1 MSFIVIYGTKYVT
14 ELSKQASSFTEQAT
28 AVADSAF
35 RGVQIVQAFG
45 ISDRLAQDHIGFLR
59 KALRA
64 GMRKSIAGAAMV
76 GSIYFVAYTAN
87 ALAFWYGDH
96 LRHGSAEAGTIYAVV
111 LMILDAS
118 MVVGRFGPFI
128 QTFAVAAAAGEAVSE
143 ILDHPTADINVYSPD
158 GKTVQRADF
167 QQDLSLNDL
176 TFVYPA
182 RTTERVLQ
190 GVNLQIPAGKVTGLV
205 GPSGSGKSTV
215 AALLLRLYDPSA
227 GKAMLG
233 QNDLRNFNIKSLRSH
248 IALVTQTPSL
258 FSGTI
263 FDNIRLGLPEGDIS
277 EVEALARC
285 KAAASDAH
293 CDFIEHLPDGM
304 DTIIGSGH
312 HSQLSGG
319 QKQRLALARAL
330 VGDPSLLLLDEYT
343 SAMDA
348 TSEAIVLEN
357 LKRTSAASGR
367 TTIIIAHRLVTVKDA
382 DKIFVMKDGAVVQE
396 GRHEDLSKAD
406 GLYAE
411 LIQAQRF
418 EKKKQARSS
427 SSSAISTAATIQEEG
442 ALKSK
447 ASQTTLLGSVTPPNQ
462 RVNKNALQLIG
473 RCFALSRSEAPAIGL
488 GLFASVV
495 SGGITIGEA
504 LIFGSLIELL
514 NDTSNA
520 PQTTSKILLYCLL
533 FLILA
538 VVALLSRTGG
548 GAAFGLVSENLI
560 VRVRDVSFRTV
571 LIQDMAWFS
580 KPGHSHHDLMAKLST
595 DSGNIS
601 GLSGIILGTFFTILT
616 SVLGG
621 IVLAH
626 IVAWKIAI
634 VLLSGVPVMLLAG
647 FFRLRILAKAE
658 ERQQT
663 AYNAAAALAAEAC
676 AAIQTVA
683 ALGRE
688 EHFMR
693 KYKNA
698 IAQTYQESLRFSMLG
713 NILLSFALSITYFV
727 YAFAYWWYVLAYG
740 PDLAYIY

>member
-14 ELSKQASSFTEQAT
+14 DISKKASAFTEQAT

-45 ISDRLAQDHIGFLR
+45 ISDRLAEDHVNFLR

-64 GMRKSIAGAAMV
+64 GIRKSIAGAAMV

-87 ALAFWYGDH
+87 ALAFWYGDT

-128 QTFAVAAAAGEAVSE
+128 QTFAVAAAAGEAVTKV
-143 ILDHPTADINVYSPD
+143 LDYPSADIDVYSPN
-158 GKTVQRADF
+158 GRAVRRADF
-167 QQDLSLNDL
+167 DQNLKLHDV

-190 GVNLQIPAGKVTGLV
+190 AVNLEIPAGKVTGLV

-215 AALLLRLYDPSA
+215 AALLLRFYDPPT
-227 GKAMLG
+227 GKVTLG
-233 QNDLRNFNIKSLRSH
+233 QSDLKDLNIKSLRSH

-263 FDNIRLGLPEGDIS
+263 FDNIRLGLPEGEDLS
-277 EVEALARC
+277 DSEALARC
-285 KAAASDAH
+285 TAAASDAH

-319 QKQRLALARAL
+319 QKQRVALARAL
-330 VGDPSLLLLDEYT
+330 VGNPSLLLLDEYT

-348 TSEAIVLEN
+348 SSEAVVLEN
-357 LKRTSAASGR
+357 LKRTSASSGR
-367 TTIIIAHRLVTVKDA
+367 TTVIIAHRLVTVKDA
-382 DKIFVMKDGAVVQE
+382 DKILVMKDGAVVQE
-396 GRHEDLSKAD
+396 GRHEDLSKSD

-418 EKKKQARSS
+418 EKKQVQSP
-427 SSSAISTAATIQEEG
+427 SSSAFSSSATIQQNNG
-442 ALKSK
+442 LKSK
-447 ASQTTLLGSVTPPNQ
+447 ASQSTLLGGSTPPNE
-462 RVNKNALQLIG
+462 RVKKNALQLIG
-473 RCFALSRSEAPAIGL
+473 RCLALSRNEVPAVVL

-504 LIFGSLIELL
+504 LIFGNLIELL
-514 NDTSNA
+514 NDTSGS
-520 PQTTSKILLYCLL
+520 PQTTSRILLYCLL

-538 VVALLSRTGG
+538 IVTLLSRTGS
-548 GAAFGLVSENLI
+548 GAAFGLVSENLV
-560 VRVRDVSFRTV
+560 VRVRDVSFKTV
-571 LIQDMAWFS
+571 LKQDMAWFS
-580 KPGHSHHDLMAKLST
+580 KPGHSHHDLMATLST

-621 IVLAH
+621 IILAH

-634 VLLSGVPVMLLAG
+634 VLLSGVPIMLLAG

-688 EHFMR
+688 EHFMQ
-693 KYKNA
+693 KYKA
-698 IAQTYQESLRFSMLG
+698 VIAQTYQESLKFSMLG
-713 NILLSFALSITYFV
+713 NILLSFALSVTYFV
-727 YAFAYWWYVLAYG
+727 YAFAYWWYVLNNNV
-740 PDLAYIY
+740 DVSDSH